1 MQTNMRAKIR
11 LQEIAN
17 QIENVNVVADIGAD
31 HGYLTKML
39 IEQGRAKHVIATD
52 ISKPSLQKTEMLAK
66 RFGFENKIETRV
78 GDGLEPIFE
87 EDKVEV
93 CVIAG
98 MGGYEIIKIL
108 SSQDLKNI
116 KIFVFQPAQN
126 ASNLREFLTQN
137 GFEIVFDEIVK
148 DQKKFYS
155 TIRAIKNGTNKKLQK
170 RQILFGISCQN
181 TKNPDF
187 FEYLK
192 EYISKRQKL
201 LSQKIET
208 EKIKKELEIAL
219 ELLNKN

>member
-1 MQTNMRAKIR
+1 MRAKIR

-52 ISKPSLQKTEMLAK
+52 ISEPSLQKTEMLAK
-66 RFGFENKIETRV
+66 RFGFENKIEIRV
-78 GDGLEPIFE
+78 GDGLDPIFK

-155 TIRAIKNGTNKKLQK
+155 TIMAIKNGTNKKLQK
-170 RQILFGISCQN
+170 SQILFGISCQN

>member
-1 MQTNMRAKIR
+1 MRAKIR

-52 ISKPSLQKTEMLAK
+52 ISEPSLQKTEMLAK
-66 RFGFENKIETRV
+66 RFGFENKIEIRV
-78 GDGLEPIFE
+78 GDGLDPIFK

-155 TIRAIKNGTNKKLQK
+155 TIRAIKNDTNKKLQK
-170 RQILFGISCQN
+170 SQILFGISCQN

>member
-1 MQTNMRAKIR
+1 MRAKIR

-39 IEQGRAKHVIATD
+39 IEQCRAKHVIATD

-78 GDGLEPIFE
+78 GDGLDPIFK

-155 TIRAIKNGTNKKLQK
+155 TIKAIKNGTNKKLQK

>member
-1 MQTNMRAKIR
+1 MRAKIR

-52 ISKPSLQKTEMLAK
+52 ISKQSLQKTEMLAK

-78 GDGLEPIFE
+78 GDGLDPIFK

-98 MGGYEIIKIL
+98 MGGFEIIKIL

-137 GFEIVFDEIVK
+137 GFDIVFDEILK

-155 TIRAIKNGTNKKLQK
+155 TIKAIKNGTNKKLQK
-170 RQILFGISCQN
+170 SQILFGISCQN

-201 LSQKIET
+201 LSQRIET

>member
-1 MQTNMRAKIR
+1 MRAKIR

-52 ISKPSLQKTEMLAK
+52 ISKQSLQKTEMLAK

-78 GDGLEPIFE
+78 GDGLDPIFK

-98 MGGYEIIKIL
+98 MGGFEIIKIL

-137 GFEIVFDEIVK
+137 GFDIVFDEIVK

-155 TIRAIKNGTNKKLQK
+155 TIKAIKNGTNKKLQK
-170 RQILFGISCQN
+170 SQILFGISCQN

-201 LSQKIET
+201 LSQRIET

>member
-1 MQTNMRAKIR
+1 MRAKIR

-52 ISKPSLQKTEMLAK
+52 ISEPSLQKTEMLAK
-66 RFGFENKIETRV
+66 RFGFENKIEIRV
-78 GDGLEPIFE
+78 GDGLDPIFK

-170 RQILFGISCQN
+170 SQILFGISCQN

>member
-1 MQTNMRAKIR
+1 MRAKIR

-78 GDGLEPIFE
+78 GDGLDPIFK

-98 MGGYEIIKIL
+98 MGGYEIMKIIDNSPINIDTFIL
-108 SSQDLKNI
+108 APQHDIIELKKYLN
-116 KIFVFQPAQN
+116 N
-126 ASNLREFLTQN
+126 HN
-137 GFEIVFDEIVK
+137 FDIDFDIIILDK
-148 DQKKFYS
+148 GKFYNIIKCRRVEYQS
-155 TIRAIKNGTNKKLQK
+155 QINEFNLYFGKDNFTNPLSDIDKYIDKYLAKFRDIKAKQKSPNDKIDEQIR
-170 RQILFGISCQN
+170 LF
-181 TKNPDF
+181 
-187 FEYLK
+187 
-192 EYISKRQKL
+192 
-201 LSQKIET
+201 
-208 EKIKKELEIAL
+208 EKAKKELRYE
-219 ELLNKN
+219 